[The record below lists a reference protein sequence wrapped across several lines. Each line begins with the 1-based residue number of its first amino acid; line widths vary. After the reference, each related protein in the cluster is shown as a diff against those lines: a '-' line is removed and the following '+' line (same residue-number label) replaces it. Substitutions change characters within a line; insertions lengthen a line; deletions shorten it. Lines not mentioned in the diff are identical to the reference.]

1 MLGVVFDIIRFGT
14 GSLIFG
20 IDDCSAETYSA
31 EGRFAR
37 DSFVT

>member
-1 MLGVVFDIIRFGT
+1 MLGVVFDSIRFGT